1 MIGEVICQYVKYY
14 FGTDGSPRGGLE
26 PFRADASRIRSLCAA
41 LPLAAATRIEE
52 TNENAGEP
60 TPKGRALLFRSN
72 EAAT

>member
-1 MIGEVICQYVKYY
+1 
-14 FGTDGSPRGGLE
+14 LE

>member
-41 LPLAAATRIEE
+41 LP
-52 TNENAGEP
+52 
-60 TPKGRALLFRSN
+60 RALLFRSN